1 MVCSEGRDARRLFL
15 LTPTSPSVA
24 PGRKPPPT
32 PPTPRPLSMACLE
45 VKLSSRPRA
54 SFTGFG
60 TRPCGFIEAKT
71 PTSMSLCFGSG
82 RCARRFT
89 PPRYPS

>member
-1 MVCSEGRDARRLFL
+1 
-15 LTPTSPSVA
+15 
-24 PGRKPPPT
+24 
-32 PPTPRPLSMACLE
+32 MACLV